1 MSERLKFILK
11 IAGFILACILIAL
24 AIYFVFF
31 QKAVTTITTGPET
44 TTPTGGA
51 LPGAATGAPGTVP
64 PGGTPSE
71 TPGGTQLPPST
82 IAKGGETFT
91 TLLTN
96 TSVKSPTVTA
106 NGTVAYYDPAD
117 GKFYTVDA
125 KGNVVALSQATF
137 PKAEAVTFDTG
148 ATSAVIEF
156 PDGSNV
162 VYDFETAKQVTLPN
176 HWEDFSFSG
185 SGDALAA
192 KSVGTDA
199 SNRALVVTNTDG
211 TETKVIT
218 NLGSNDDK
226 VSVSWSPNNTVLGF
240 SATGGSTGGTF
251 GRQEIYLIGPDGSA
265 SGVLIVDGTSFHNI
279 WAPDGNH
286 LLYSVA
292 DPGNGYKATLWYA
305 DSRGDRN
312 GDSRRKMAVSTLVS
326 KCTFASTTTAYC
338 GVPREMPAGGGSDE
352 SLITASDDVYKI
364 NITTGNAT
372 LVAIPAADTKIF
384 SPSVSSDGANFFYA
398 DAAGRLNVIRLQ

>member
-1 MSERLKFILK
+1 MSDRLKFILK

-31 QKAVTTITTGPET
+31 RKAVTVITTVPGT
-44 TTPTGGA
+44 TVGGT
-51 LPGAATGAPGTVP
+51 LPGSVTGTPGT
-64 PGGTPSE
+64 T
-71 TPGGTQLPPST
+71 TPGGTTPGGTTGGTELPPSV

-106 NGTVAYYDPAD
+106 DGTIAYYDPAD
-117 GKFYTVDA
+117 GKFYTIDA
-125 KGNVVALSQATF
+125 NGKVVAMSQATF
-137 PKAEAVTFDTG
+137 PKADAVTFDSG

-162 VYDFETAKQVTLPN
+162 VYDFEAAKQVTLPS

-185 SGDALAA
+185 SGDSIAA
-192 KSVGTDA
+192 KSIGTDA

-211 TETKVIT
+211 SKTTVIAS
-218 NLGSNDDK
+218 LGSNDDK
-226 VSVSWSPNNTVLGF
+226 VTVSWSPNDTVLGF
-240 SATGGSTGGTF
+240 SATGVSSGGAF
-251 GRQEIYLIGPDGSA
+251 GRQEVYLIGPDGSA
-265 SGVLIVDGTSFHNI
+265 SGALFVDGTSFQNI
-279 WAPDGNH
+279 WAPDGKH

-292 DPGNGYKATLWYA
+292 DSANGYKAALWYA
-305 DSRGDRN
+305 DSQGDRR

-326 KCTFASTTTAYC
+326 KCTFASITTAYC
-338 GVPREMPAGGGSDE
+338 GVPREMPPGGGSDI
-352 SLITASDDVYKI
+352 SSITASDDLYKI

-384 SPSVSSDGANFFYA
+384 SPSVSSDGANFFYS

>member
-11 IAGFILACILIAL
+11 IAGFILACVVIAL

-31 QKAVTTITTGPET
+31 KKAITSVTTGPGT
-44 TTPTGGA
+44 TVTGGA
-51 LPGAATGAPGTVP
+51 LPGAATGTPGTTT
-64 PGGTPSE
+64 PGE
-71 TPGGTQLPPST
+71 TPGGTTGGGTTLPPST

-106 NGTVAYYDPAD
+106 NGSVAYYDPAD

-137 PKAEAVTFDTG
+137 PKADAVTFDTG

-162 VYDFETAKQVTLPN
+162 VYDFETAKQVTLPS

-185 SGDALAA
+185 TGDSLAA

-211 TETKVIT
+211 TQTKVLAS
-218 NLGSNDDK
+218 LGSNDDK

-312 GDSRRKMAVSTLVS
+312 GDSRRKMAVSTLVN
-326 KCTFASTTTAYC
+326 KCTFASATTVYC